1 MQGGACTSSFPFPF
15 LPACPSVPPS
25 SCSPFSSPSFTSFF
39 LLFPFFFSPVLSILT
54 PFFFGFFQFLI
65 YLLLIDGVIKFI
77 KISLRMSFSQVSVL
91 CLYVAQRGRSD
102 ASSCP
107 QESQT
112 LEAKGLAHSEGAGA
126 GALASWALPST
137 SERPGQA
144 PLLGMSKGLRNF
156 LRYPWLDSSD
166 MGRQPPLGRA
176 VLTRGAGV
184 QILIIPTE
192 PLVLSSADSQGRAQ
206 PTSMVMLVRKG
217 RNTLKSTRKVSPYV
231 CVRAC
236 VYVCVCFLLFFS
248 FSRYQTSRKHLYKLF
263 SCSGR

>member
-1 MQGGACTSSFPFPF
+1 
-15 LPACPSVPPS
+15 
-25 SCSPFSSPSFTSFF
+25 
-39 LLFPFFFSPVLSILT
+39 
-54 PFFFGFFQFLI
+54 
-65 YLLLIDGVIKFI
+65 
-77 KISLRMSFSQVSVL
+77 MSFSQVSVL
-91 CLYVAQRGRSD
+91 CLYVAQRGGSD

-126 GALASWALPST
+126 GALVSWALPST

-184 QILIIPTE
+184 QTQGILIIPTE

-217 RNTLKSTRKVSPYV
+217 RNILKSTRKVSPYV

-248 FSRYQTSRKHLYKLF
+248 FPDTKQAGNTCINFFPAVEDNPVNLHLHSVKIN
-263 SCSGR
+263 